1 MLLVYDEK
9 QGRFFWQPACISLG
23 WRFTIIDSRQFPSL
37 TQPRR
42 LERHIATDEVFFVA
56 QGILCVGIAASPHD
70 SIVWHTLHPGEGIN
84 IPRSMWHTTYATGSA
99 VYAILEA
106 PDTNEENTE
115 TRPII

>member
-1 MLLVYDEK
+1 MLLAYDEE
-9 QGRFFWQPACISLG
+9 QGRFFWQPAYASSG
-23 WRFTIIDSRQFPSL
+23 WKVTIIDSRHYPSL

-42 LERHIATDEVFFVA
+42 LERHMATDEVFFVA
-56 QGILCVGIAASPHD
+56 QGLLRVGVTGGPHD
-70 SIVWHTLHPGEGIN
+70 SIVWHLLHPGEGIS
-84 IPRSMWHTTYATGSA
+84 IPRSMWHTTYVTEPT